1 MGTWTRRS
9 VGMLVPVC
17 ALWVGLLGSAAAAQ
31 APKIGI
37 VDLQQV
43 LLQSQRGTAIKQK
56 LDQER
61 NGRRKDL
68 EARQQEVVKMQ
79 ADLEKQASVLSEQ
92 AKREKREAIER
103 KGREL
108 QRLAEDA
115 DRELGKKVR
124 DAELDITREILQV
137 VQEYGKD
144 QGFTFIMERSNA
156 VYANES
162 VDVTAEVIKRF
173 DAKAK

>member
-1 MGTWTRRS
+1 
-9 VGMLVPVC
+9 MLVPVC

>member
-1 MGTWTRRS
+1 
-9 VGMLVPVC
+9 MLLVS
-17 ALWVGLLGSAAAAQ
+17 ALWLGSAGPAEAAQ
-31 APKIGI
+31 GVKIGI

-43 LLQSQRGTAIKQK
+43 LLQSQRGTALKQK

-68 EARQQEVVKMQ
+68 ESRQQEVVKLQ
-79 ADLEKQASVLSEQ
+79 TDLEKQASVLSEQ

-124 DAELDITREILQV
+124 DAELDVTREILQV

-156 VYANES
+156 VYAADS
-162 VDVTAEVIKRF
+162 VDVTAEVIKRY
-173 DAKAK
+173 DAKGK